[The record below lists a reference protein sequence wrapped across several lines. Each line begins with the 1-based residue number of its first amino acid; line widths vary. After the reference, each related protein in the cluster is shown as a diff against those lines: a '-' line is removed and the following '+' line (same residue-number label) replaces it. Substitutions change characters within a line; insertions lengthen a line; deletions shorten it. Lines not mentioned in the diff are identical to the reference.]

1 MRKLISI
8 LRYKTLIGLKLSELK
23 LEPSPENIIM
33 VSKELDEFYNVD
45 FGIFPEWKKI
55 FMDNNSTFRK
65 ELSQYLNKTNPM
77 NGIGLKIEKF
87 GEKHEHNNPSPE
99 PGDIAFLRA
108 KMDDGDYAIDIIL
121 DACNNVKGDNVVRN
135 PEGDVAIRIIK
146 DGEMVINFSGTIKQ
160 LIGKL
165 QP

>member
-1 MRKLISI
+1 
-8 LRYKTLIGLKLSELK
+8 
-23 LEPSPENIIM
+23 
-33 VSKELDEFYNVD
+33 
-45 FGIFPEWKKI
+45 
-55 FMDNNSTFRK
+55 
-65 ELSQYLNKTNPM
+65 M
-77 NGIGLKIEKF
+77 NGIGLKTEKF
-87 GEKHEHNNPSPE
+87 GEPHEHNNPSPE

-121 DACNNVKGDNVVRN
+121 DACNNINGDNVVRN

-146 DGEMVINFSGTIKQ
+146 DGEMVINFCGSIKQ